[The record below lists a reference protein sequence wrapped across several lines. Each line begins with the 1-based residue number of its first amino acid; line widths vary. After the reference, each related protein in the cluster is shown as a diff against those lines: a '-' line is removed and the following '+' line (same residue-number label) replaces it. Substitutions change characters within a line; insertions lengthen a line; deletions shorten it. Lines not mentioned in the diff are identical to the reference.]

1 MKMKKCPHCSE
12 EILHSAKVCRFCNKK
27 TAKSNIILNMI
38 GLGVVVWIVWGVN
51 EQGYFDGFLN
61 QYFGSSITSIADAT
75 CEDLQESAIGQV
87 LKNDTGGTWE
97 VMGVRNSKEISRNDN
112 ELVCMGELLSEN
124 FNYKGLMMTASDW
137 EGELWVQYQA
147 Y

>member
-1 MKMKKCPHCSE
+1 
-12 EILHSAKVCRFCNKK
+12 
-27 TAKSNIILNMI
+27 MI

-61 QYFGSSITSIADAT
+61 QYFGSSITTVADAT
-75 CEDLQESAIGQV
+75 CEDLQKSAIGQE
-87 LKNDTGGTWE
+87 LKNETGATWE
-97 VMGVRNSKEISRNDN
+97 VKGVRNSVEISRNDN
-112 ELVCMGELLSEN
+112 ELVCVGELLTAG
-124 FNYKGLMMTASDW
+124 NYSMLTMTVSDW

>member
-12 EILHSAKVCRFCNKK
+12 EILHSAKVCRYCNKK

-51 EQGYFDGFLN
+51 EQGYFDGFLD
-61 QYFGSSITSIADAT
+61 QYFGSSITTVADAT
-75 CEDLQESAIGQV
+75 CEDLQRSAVGIE
-87 LKNDTGGTWE
+87 LKGNDGGTWE
-97 VMGVRNSKEISRNDN
+97 VGAVRNSKEISRNDN
-112 ELVCMGELLSEN
+112 ELVCMGELLTDG
-124 FNYKGLMMTASDW
+124 NYSQLQITVSNWD
-137 EGELWVQYQA
+137 GEYWVQYQA